1 MDSKIKEWIKLARKL
16 SKYLLRQTDGSIH
29 QEIQEWEKQDARR
42 RKLLKTLSHP
52 SFYAQQAAKRKVL
65 DEKFTWDNFVRAQK
79 KKVNQ
84 RRIRF
89 VRYAASV
96 MLLLAVGCGVLFY
109 YLPQKE
115 TPVAAVCPH
124 LTPGSMKASLI
135 LDDGKEVILNTR
147 LTLTEKDG
155 TIIQNDESG
164 ELAYQK
170 GNQEHTAQQYHT
182 LRVPRGGEY
191 RLVLAD
197 GTRVWVNSESE
208 LSFPTR
214 FLGNKREVSLKG
226 EAYFEI
232 AHNTTQPFF
241 VNSNQFQVHATGT
254 AFNVMAYQDEPELKV
269 ILVEG
274 GVDIEENQKVIT
286 KLTPNQQFALNKI
299 NGQYKVSSVD
309 PRTATAWKNGSF
321 FFDNEMLSSIIRKL
335 ARWYDVDILCDKPE
349 IEHYKFSGEIRKY
362 EDALQVLNMLKLT
375 NEIAYTIQ
383 EDKKIIIHSTE

>member
-16 SKYLLRQTDGSIH
+16 SKYLLHQTNESVQ
-29 QEIQEWEKQDARR
+29 QEIQDWEKQDTGH
-42 RKLLKTLSHP
+42 RKLLETLSQP
-52 SFYAQQAAKRKVL
+52 SFYAQQAAKRKAL
-65 DEKFTWDNFVRAQK
+65 DEKFNWENFVRAQK

-96 MLLLAVGCGVLFY
+96 MLLLAVGGGILFY
-109 YLPQKE
+109 YLPPNVP
-115 TPVAAVCPH
+115 PVAAVYPQ
-124 LTPGSMKASLI
+124 LIPGSMKASLI

-170 GNQEHTAQQYHT
+170 GNQGNTVQQYHT

-191 RLVLAD
+191 RLVLPD
-197 GTRVWVNSESE
+197 GTRVWVNSDSE

-214 FLGNKREVSLKG
+214 FSGNKREVSLKG

-232 AHNTTQPFF
+232 AHNKTQPFF

-274 GVDIEENQKVIT
+274 GVDIEENQKIIT
-286 KLTPNQQFALNKI
+286 KLTPNQQFASNKI

-335 ARWYDVDILCDKPE
+335 ARWYNVDILCDKPE

-383 EDKKIIIHSTE
+383 GDKKIVIHSTE

>member
-1 MDSKIKEWIKLARKL
+1 MDSKIKEWIKLACKL
-16 SKYLLRQTDGSIH
+16 SKYLLHQTNESVQ
-29 QEIQEWEKQDARR
+29 QEIQDWEKQDTGH
-42 RKLLKTLSHP
+42 RKLLETLSQP
-52 SFYAQQAAKRKVL
+52 SFYAQQAAKRKAL
-65 DEKFTWDNFVRAQK
+65 DEKFNWENFVRAQK

-96 MLLLAVGCGVLFY
+96 MLLLAVGGGILFY
-109 YLPQKE
+109 YLPPNVP
-115 TPVAAVCPH
+115 PVAAVYPQ
-124 LTPGSMKASLI
+124 LIPGSMKASLI

-170 GNQEHTAQQYHT
+170 GNQGDTVQQYHT

-191 RLVLAD
+191 RLVLPD
-197 GTRVWVNSESE
+197 GTRVWVNSDSE

-214 FLGNKREVSLKG
+214 FSGNKREVSLKG

-232 AHNTTQPFF
+232 AHNKTQPFF

-274 GVDIEENQKVIT
+274 GVDIEENQKIIT
-286 KLTPNQQFALNKI
+286 KLTPNQQFVLNKI

-335 ARWYDVDILCDKPE
+335 ARWYNVDILCDKPE

-383 EDKKIIIHSTE
+383 GDKKIVIHSTE